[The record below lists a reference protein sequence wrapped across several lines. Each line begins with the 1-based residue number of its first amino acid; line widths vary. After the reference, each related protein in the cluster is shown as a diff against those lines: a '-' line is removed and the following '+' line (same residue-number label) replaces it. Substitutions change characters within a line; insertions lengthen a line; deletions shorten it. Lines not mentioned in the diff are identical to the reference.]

1 VAIGIALV
9 VSIFIKELSL
19 RDTAYAD
26 EVIGEQ
32 VEPDLGAVERAH
44 ERRDER
50 KNHEHRA

>member
-1 VAIGIALV
+1 VAIGIVLV
-9 VSIFIKELSL
+9 ASNCIKELSL

-50 KNHEHRA
+50 KDREHRA